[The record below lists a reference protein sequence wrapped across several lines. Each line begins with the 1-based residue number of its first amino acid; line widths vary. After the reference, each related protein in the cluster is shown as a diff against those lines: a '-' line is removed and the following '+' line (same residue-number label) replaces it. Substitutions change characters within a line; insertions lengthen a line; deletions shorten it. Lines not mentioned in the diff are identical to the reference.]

1 MASLV
6 DRCRLCLGEHDCIH
20 VLSYLDGKTKLLSVL
35 NVIAGV
41 QVSLG
46 SLYEIGQ
53 RGGMRHLFYILVLTE
68 H

>member
-53 RGGMRHLFYILVLTE
+53 RGE
-68 H
+68 